1 LPREKT
7 GDIRITTLSSIIL
20 GLYLSVPSEE
30 YESLTNAIGEMSGTI
45 VNTMLLESHLMKGAH
60 LTVSESLIAT
70 TNALRDLLGPS
81 TAKLKF
87 MKGREAEL
95 VLRDCPI
102 CESSRTLSISPDKPI
117 CSILGILIKKVTIA
131 YLQRLG
137 VESNLE
143 VQETECKAKGA
154 PSCIFKMTWK
164 EEKKVHTT
172 YVEWEE
178 RRAEE
183 ESRARLDPITIR
195 TSIRLL

>member
-1 LPREKT
+1 VPRERT

-20 GLYLSVPSEE
+20 GLYLSVPPEE
-30 YESLTNAIGEMSGTI
+30 YESLTNTIGEMSGTI
-45 VNTMLLESHLMKGAH
+45 VNTMLLESHLIKSAH
-60 LTVSESLIAT
+60 ISAPEALIAT
-70 TNALRDLLGPS
+70 VSALRDLLGPT

-95 VLRDCPI
+95 ALRECPI
-102 CESSRTLSISPDKPI
+102 CESSRILSISPEKPI
-117 CSILGILIKKVTIA
+117 CSILGILIKKVTVA

-143 VQETECKAKGA
+143 VKETECKAKGA
-154 PSCIFKMTWK
+154 SACTFKMTWR

-178 RRAEE
+178 KRAEE

-195 TSIRLL
+195 SSIRTL

>member
-1 LPREKT
+1 VPKEKT

-30 YESLTNAIGEMSGTI
+30 YGSLTSAIGEMSGTI

-60 LTVSESLIAT
+60 PSIPEALGAT
-70 TNALRDLLGPS
+70 MSALGDLLGAK

-102 CESSRTLSISPDKPI
+102 CESSRTLSISPEKPI
-117 CSILGILIKKVTIA
+117 CDILGILIKKVTVA

-137 VESNLE
+137 IESNLE
-143 VQETECKAKGA
+143 IQETECKTKGA
-154 PSCIFKMTWK
+154 PACVFKMKWR

-178 RRAEE
+178 KRVEE
-183 ESRARLDPITIR
+183 ESRARLDPIAIR
-195 TSIRLL
+195 SSIRAL

>member
-1 LPREKT
+1 MPKEKAD
-7 GDIRITTLSSIIL
+7 DIRITTLSSIIL

-45 VNTMLLESHLMKGAH
+45 VNTMLLESHLMKGDHVSVAEA
-60 LTVSESLIAT
+60 LTAT
-70 TNALRDLLGPS
+70 IGALRDLLGS
-81 TAKLKF
+81 ATAKLKF
-87 MKGREAEL
+87 IKAREGEL

-102 CESSRTLSISPDKPI
+102 CESSRTLSISPEKPI
-117 CSILGILIKKVTIA
+117 CNILGILIKKVTVA

-143 VQETECKAKGA
+143 VVETECKAKGA
-154 PSCIFKMTWK
+154 PACKFRMTWR

-178 RRAEE
+178 KRAEE
-183 ESRARLDPITIR
+183 ESRAHLDLIAIR
-195 TSIRLL
+195 SSIRAL